1 MIVIYYATNFCCFC
15 TLYEYFCCTF
25 ERSKMLL
32 FYTIHSF
39 SCWFVGFNVAIPCF
53 FIAERCSFNLCAGLT
68 LNASLFWL
76 PNHQIGISD
85 DSIRLYYLVYVWNW
99 EKRCKWLK
107 HIKRLRSHFQ
117 SHMRDGTSITIGR
130 FWT

>member
-1 MIVIYYATNFCCFC
+1 MQRI
-15 TLYEYFCCTF
+15 
-25 ERSKMLL
+25 
-32 FYTIHSF
+32 
-39 SCWFVGFNVAIPCF
+39 FVVVAICMNISVVLLKGRKCYYFTQFTRFPVDSLVLTLQFHVF

-130 FWT
+130 F